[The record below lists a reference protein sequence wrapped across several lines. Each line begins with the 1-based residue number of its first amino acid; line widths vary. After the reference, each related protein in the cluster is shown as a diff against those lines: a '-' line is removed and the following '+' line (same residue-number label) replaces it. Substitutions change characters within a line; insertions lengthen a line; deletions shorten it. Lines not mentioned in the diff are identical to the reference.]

1 MQGNEQLS
9 IIIPMLNAVADGIHD
24 DQLTAPTP
32 CTEFTVDG
40 VLDHMI
46 QLGSAFAPMFLGERP
61 DAPHS
66 GQEGESS
73 IEAFHRAMD
82 SLLAA
87 VQSPGALDRTIEAP
101 GGDMPGAVFAKLVA
115 FDGIIHG
122 WDLATSTGQEWNP
135 PDALVAEIDTFA
147 RGAIGSDMRGDAGFG
162 PEQQPDADAGPIER
176 LVAFSGRPT

>member
-9 IIIPMLNAVADGIHD
+9 IIIPMLNTVADGIHD

-40 VLDHMI
+40 VLNHMT
-46 QLGSAFAPMFLGERP
+46 QLGSVFAPMFLGTQP
-61 DAPHS
+61 NTAASTPVT
-66 GQEGESS
+66 GSS
-73 IEAFHRAMD
+73 IEAFHYAMD
-82 SLLAA
+82 SLLTA
-87 VQSPGALDRTIEAP
+87 VQSPGALDRTINSP
-101 GGDMPGAVFAKLVA
+101 GGEMPGAVFAKLVA

-122 WDLATSTGQEWNP
+122 WDLATSTGQTWDP
-135 PDALVAEIDTFA
+135 PETLVEELDTFA
-147 RGAIGSDMRGDAGFG
+147 RGAIATDMRSDAGFG